1 MAYTGLSVL
10 YLIEIRGMGR
20 YPGWEEVHLF

>member
-20 YPGWEEVHLF
+20 YQGWEKVGLF